1 MSPKKHYS
9 YSKKFLQIVHPDA
22 GFQTKVPVNSNV
34 NSNVKTNINADE
46 DDGLFGS
53 MILSL
58 IAGPAFAAALGDVFG
73 NSLVGLAQ
81 HFDFNALING
91 ASQYCKDTDNK
102 HRPEISG
109 SGTYAMGV
117 HKTSCNSFQNLFFD
131 NTADCR
137 FINTY
142 A

>member
-1 MSPKKHYS
+1 MVSKKHYS
-9 YSKKFLQIVHPDA
+9 YSQTFSQIVHPCE
-22 GFQTKVPVNSNV
+22 GFQAKIPVNSNV
-34 NSNVKTNINADE
+34 NSNTKTNINADE

-102 HRPEISG
+102 HKPEISG

-117 HKTSCNSFQNLFFD
+117 HKTSCNSFQNLFFN
-131 NTADCR
+131 NTKDRR
-137 FINTY
+137 FTNTY